1 MTLALK
7 SLIDWHHPRR
17 IVAKNDF
24 IILPAIARTRS
35 FILSQEPHVRLTD
48 AAFLPVILFFSAKH
62 LHWISTSFPSRP
74 APCELICLPLS
85 ILEATLSTQ
94 SHLARATVSSDCSR
108 HDATT
113 ACQLR
118 GS

>member
-7 SLIDWHHPRR
+7 SLIDWQTHPRR

-24 IILPAIARTRS
+24 VIVAGDSADTLFHIESGTARTS
-35 FILSQEPHVRLTD
+35 DGCCFSAGDFILLCETLALDFHKLSVKAT
-48 AAFLPVILFFSAKH
+48 
-62 LHWISTSFPSRP
+62 

-94 SHLARATVSSDCSR
+94 SHLAWPLSR
-108 HDATT
+108 SIAADMMQRRLA
-113 ACQLR
+113 
-118 GS
+118 S